1 VMPTNVLAS
10 FVSALADGGSVC
22 WDTTP
27 VRVRLA
33 PKWAHTFQRQPDDV
47 RGELREV
54 LRRAAAFH
62 QQVQDSAGT
71 HVIPYLV
78 LPGAPPSS
86 LESCISCG
94 VPIASGWRCPVCLV
108 AVYIALGKLHALA
121 EIVNETTGGQ
131 TAGEP

>member
-1 VMPTNVLAS
+1 MPTNVLAS

-33 PKWAHTFQRQPDDV
+33 PKWAHTFQQQPEDV

-71 HVIPYLV
+71 HVVPYLV
-78 LPGAPPSS
+78 LPGAPTSS
-86 LESCISCG
+86 LITNSDWRPLPLLIRGTAPRPRARRPSWGPAIIS
-94 VPIASGWRCPVCLV
+94 
-108 AVYIALGKLHALA
+108 
-121 EIVNETTGGQ
+121 T
-131 TAGEP
+131 